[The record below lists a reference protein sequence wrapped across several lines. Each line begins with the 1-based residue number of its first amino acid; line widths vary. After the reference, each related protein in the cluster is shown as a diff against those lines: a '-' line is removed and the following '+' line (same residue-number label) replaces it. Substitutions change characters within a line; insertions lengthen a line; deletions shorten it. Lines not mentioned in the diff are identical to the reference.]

1 MSNKYEN
8 ISDYDI
14 YLNENNNIED
24 KKTNPF
30 TEPQEPKTKLL
41 GKKVSRRKDNIRC
54 KILNHF
60 ITYIFAFLNNYV
72 KKIYAYQKVCFIK
85 IKYEDRKIIN
95 IESIKSIMDLTIN
108 EFCQKKISSK
118 NKIYDENNNSESFQI
133 IKKDLEKINFVN
145 LKLSEFYNK
154 FYLCKDLEYLNNNYG
169 IDFNKTKNFYCLLNE
184 KNDNIIEKQIF
195 YEIGIN
201 LIDKFIKTKPR
212 IRKNNKIEKKN
223 KIFNLEYKIEHKK
236 NNNINIDISNENE
249 LIEINDSLIG
259 NNQINDNMSKKKEN
273 KNYNIFYNIES
284 IDDKDSFLLFEDN
297 FSPKFDEFQT
307 IFD

>member
-195 YEIGIN
+195 
-201 LIDKFIKTKPR
+201 
-212 IRKNNKIEKKN
+212 
-223 KIFNLEYKIEHKK
+223 
-236 NNNINIDISNENE
+236 
-249 LIEINDSLIG
+249 
-259 NNQINDNMSKKKEN
+259 
-273 KNYNIFYNIES
+273 
-284 IDDKDSFLLFEDN
+284 
-297 FSPKFDEFQT
+297 
-307 IFD
+307 